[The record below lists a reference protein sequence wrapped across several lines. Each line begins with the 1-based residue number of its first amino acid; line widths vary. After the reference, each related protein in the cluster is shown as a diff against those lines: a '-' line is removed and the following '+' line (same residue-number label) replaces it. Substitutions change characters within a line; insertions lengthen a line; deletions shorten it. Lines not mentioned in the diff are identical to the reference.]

1 GFSKA
6 SAARCRTAFSC
17 FGKSRHLMVSMSP
30 SFAKT
35 MASHQPSSTPSSRAI
50 TQVTNVDL
58 VPAAWQV
65 RGRGWL
71 NCASQFGQLLI
82 KVLGYIGDETAA
94 IGVDAADWK
103 LRGDLG
109 HFIRRYFQDVQ
120 LELLSG
126 LDC

>member
-1 GFSKA
+1 MSYLMCLFWVVAPFDGEHVAVFCYDDGFPP
-6 SAARCRTAFSC
+6 AFDLVL
-17 FGKSRHLMVSMSP
+17 KRDH
-30 SFAKT
+30 
-35 MASHQPSSTPSSRAI
+35 
-50 TQVTNVDL
+50 QVTNVDL
-58 VPAAWQV
+58 IPATGQV

-71 NCASQFGQLLI
+71 NCASQLSQLLI
-82 KVLGYIGDETAA
+82 QVLGHIGDEAAA

-103 LRGDLG
+103 LRGDLS